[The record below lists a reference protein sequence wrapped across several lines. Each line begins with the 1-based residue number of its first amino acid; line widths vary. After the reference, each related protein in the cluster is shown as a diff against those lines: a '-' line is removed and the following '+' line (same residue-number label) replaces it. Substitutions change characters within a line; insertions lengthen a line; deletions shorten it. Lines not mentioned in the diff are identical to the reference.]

1 MGAPEG
7 AAVNNET
14 ETKINTGTLEGAA
27 DNNETE
33 TRMNVGAPEGAAVPA
48 PLVTPV
54 I

>member
-7 AAVNNET
+7 AAV
-14 ETKINTGTLEGAA
+14 
-27 DNNETE
+27 NNETE

-54 I
+54 M